1 MSDTRAKPALQTAL
15 TPDQQ
20 QYFDLLGPPA
30 IVDGEDEARYGRL
43 LAGIVQTVQPVDV
56 LEWIWVRDIVDQ
68 QWELLRY
75 RSAKAEHINAAKHQP
90 FIDLGIDLGEPSPTE
105 PALIGRAISHIIPD
119 LRRIDLMIE
128 SKEARRDKA
137 LREAERHRTTL
148 GERLGRAAE
157 RVEQAEALETQ
168 PERKL
173 RAA

>member
-1 MSDTRAKPALQTAL
+1 MSDTHTKPALQTAL

-30 IVDGEDEARYGRL
+30 IVEGEDEARYGRL

-75 RSAKAEHINAAKHQP
+75 RSAKAQYINATKDQP
-90 FIDLGIDLGEPSPTE
+90 FVDSEQE
-105 PALIGRAISHIIPD
+105 LIGRAISRIIPD
-119 LRRIDLMIE
+119 LRRLDLMIE

-148 GERLGRAAE
+148 GERLRRAAE
-157 RVEQAEALETQ
+157 RAEVLETQ
-168 PERKL
+168 PERNL

>member
-1 MSDTRAKPALQTAL
+1 MSDTHAKPALQTAL

-30 IVDGEDEARYGRL
+30 IVEGEDEARYDRL

-75 RSAKAEHINAAKHQP
+75 RSAKAEYINATKDQP
-90 FIDLGIDLGEPSPTE
+90 FVDFSEPSATE
-105 PALIGRAISHIIPD
+105 QALIGRAISRIIPD
-119 LRRIDLMIE
+119 LRRLDLMIE

-148 GERLGRAAE
+148 GERLRRAAE
-157 RVEQAEALETQ
+157 GVEQAEALETQ
-168 PERKL
+168 PERNL